1 MRRLAVR
8 TLPAVFRVFAAIAV
22 LSVLATGCRA
32 PAAAPATSA
41 PPTSAPPS
49 TARPSSAPAP
59 APPPCARK
67 ARACVSLSL
76 RKAWLMRRGV
86 AEYGPVP
93 IAHGRPASPTPAG
106 TFAVSWKD
114 ADHRSSI
121 YGTPMPYA
129 VFFAPDGIAFHQGDV
144 RTGSHGCV
152 RLTMAAARV
161 FFNRLRPGEIV
172 QVLP

>member
-1 MRRLAVR
+1 MRRLAV
-8 TLPAVFRVFAAIAV
+8 LMV
-22 LSVLATGCRA
+22 LAVLATGCRA
-32 PAAAPATSA
+32 PAEPAAAPATSA
-41 PPTSAPPS
+41 PPASVP
-49 TARPSSAPAP
+49 RSSAPAP

-67 ARACVSLSL
+67 VRACVSLSM
-76 RKAWLMRRGV
+76 RKAWLLRRGV

-106 TFAVSWKD
+106 TFSVSWKD
-114 ADHRSSI
+114 AVHTSNI

-129 VFFAPDGIAFHQGDV
+129 VFFAPGGIAFHQGDV

-152 RLTMAAARV
+152 RLSMAAARV
-161 FFNRLRPGEIV
+161 FFHRLRPGEIV